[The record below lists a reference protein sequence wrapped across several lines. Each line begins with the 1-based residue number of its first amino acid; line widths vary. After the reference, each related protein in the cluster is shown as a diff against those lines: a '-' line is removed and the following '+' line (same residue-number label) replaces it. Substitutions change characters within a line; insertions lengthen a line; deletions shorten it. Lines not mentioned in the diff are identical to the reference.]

1 MKYEITKHLTTQTN
15 KKHKNNQIK
24 LHKKPPPQ
32 KKEKRKKKEKIIH
45 EEAKYI
51 KQVKINAKNINKDET
66 KNKYKEQKD
75 KPNTTNQREYL
86 IYR

>member
-24 LHKKPPPQ
+24 LHKKSLPPQ
-32 KKEKRKKKEKIIH
+32 KKKKKKEKIIH

-66 KNKYKEQKD
+66 KNKYKEQKY